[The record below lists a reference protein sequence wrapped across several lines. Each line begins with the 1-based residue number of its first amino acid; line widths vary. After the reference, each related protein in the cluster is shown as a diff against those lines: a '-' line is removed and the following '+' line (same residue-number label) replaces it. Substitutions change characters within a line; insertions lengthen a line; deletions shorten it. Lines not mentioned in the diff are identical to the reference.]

1 MSPTSSP
8 LLSSPSYFLLLIQ
21 RLAPLTP
28 HSGTTCPR
36 ESFTFTFTK
45 RGGGGEGRY
54 LGGAEPGRW
63 QELRTIK
70 IAICKFPKQEIC
82 SLFSSGGLYFG
93 VSKGWGE
100 FGWQELWASGEIAAG
115 AAALEPLSLVARMLL
130 VPLYHQHGTIVHCT
144 INIIKK
150 NIENIGLFRFLVLT
164 ERERERERCI
174 AISHV
179 LLYIIYIIYFLY

>member
-1 MSPTSSP
+1 M
-8 LLSSPSYFLLLIQ
+8 
-21 RLAPLTP
+21 
-28 HSGTTCPR
+28 
-36 ESFTFTFTK
+36 
-45 RGGGGEGRY
+45 GGKN
-54 LGGAEPGRW
+54 W
-63 QELRTIK
+63 
-70 IAICKFPKQEIC
+70 
-82 SLFSSGGLYFG
+82 
-93 VSKGWGE
+93 V
-100 FGWQELWASGEIAAG
+100 GWQELWASGEIAAG

-164 ERERERERCI
+164 ERERERCI